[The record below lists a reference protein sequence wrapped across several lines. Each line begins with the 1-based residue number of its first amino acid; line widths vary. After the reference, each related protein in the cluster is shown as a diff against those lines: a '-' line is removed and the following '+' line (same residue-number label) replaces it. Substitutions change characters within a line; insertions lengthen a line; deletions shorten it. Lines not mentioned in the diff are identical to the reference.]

1 MDKQELIDALVAV
14 DRARPRSRQKA
25 IGVSALGGC
34 RRSVW
39 HSIQGDEGTN
49 PTTSLPAIMGTAI
62 HAAIEQAFS
71 GKPGVLLEE
80 RVEIENLPPAT
91 IDYFNTETG
100 EVIDWKT
107 ITLRGLDYFVS
118 KQKRWQ
124 IQTYGYLLSLAGHD
138 VKTVTLVGI
147 PRDGNENDIV
157 VHSEPFDSGIALEAI
172 AWLESIRG
180 SDEAPEPERDPV
192 SWCKKYCQFYGDLC
206 AGKAAD
212 VSGEA
217 ITDPDATDAARNY
230 VKLSAEIRT
239 LEAAKESAKTALEGV
254 NGITMDGIKV
264 SWSEIAGRQTPD
276 QDAIKVALGQ
286 IPMKVGSPSI
296 RLTVK

>member
-1 MDKQELIDALVAV
+1 VDKQELIDALVAV

-80 RVEIENLPPAT
+80 RVEVPNLPPAT
-91 IDYFNTETG
+91 IDYFNTDTG
-100 EVIDWKT
+100 EVVDWKT

-124 IQTYGYLLSLAGHD
+124 IQTYGYLLTQVGHK
-138 VKTVTLVGI
+138 VNTVTLVGI

-157 VHSEPFDSGIALEAI
+157 VYSEAYDEAVALEAL
-172 AWLESIRG
+172 AWLDSIREG
-180 SDEAPEPERDPV
+180 QVPEPERDPV
-192 SWCKKYCQFYGDLC
+192 SWCKKYCQFYGSQC

-217 ITDPDATDAARNY
+217 ITDGDATDAARNY

-276 QDAIKVALGQ
+276 QDAIKVALGE

>member
-39 HSIQGDEGTN
+39 HSIQDDEGTN

-62 HAAIEQAFS
+62 HAAIEQAFT

-80 RVEIENLPPAT
+80 RVEIPDLPPAT

-100 EVIDWKT
+100 EVVDWKT

-124 IQTYGYLLSLAGHD
+124 VQTYGYLLTRAGHE
-138 VKTVTLVGI
+138 VKTVSLVGI

-157 VHSEPFDSGIALEAI
+157 VHSEPYDEAIALEALG
-172 AWLESIRG
+172 WLDAIREG
-180 SDEAPEPERDPV
+180 DQPEPERDPV

-217 ITDPDATDAARNY
+217 ITDTDATDAARNY